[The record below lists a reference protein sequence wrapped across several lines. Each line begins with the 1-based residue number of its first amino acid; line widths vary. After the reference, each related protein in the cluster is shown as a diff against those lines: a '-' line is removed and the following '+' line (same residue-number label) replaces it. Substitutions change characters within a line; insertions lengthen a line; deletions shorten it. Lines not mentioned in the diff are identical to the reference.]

1 MGYLEHSVEFPY
13 TMRENQRD
21 MINDVEESITVKKHL
36 VFEAPTG
43 SGKTIGVLYPA
54 VKYALREDKRILY
67 LVRTHSQEQQVIKEA
82 KKLGVMAIALQ
93 GRSNLCPLARER
105 EDLREGNAEELSILC
120 RKLKKE
126 VIEKD
131 NEACVYYYNLLKEPD
146 ALENF
151 IEEIHT
157 AEEVF
162 LEALKMRICPYEALK
177 SRIKDATIIVAPYI
191 YFLHPVIRR
200 SLLDKVGHGLE
211 DMILIVDEAHN
222 LPDFAREL
230 RSMELSVRSLEMME
244 KEALTYGNPM
254 VMDHSIADLAEYLKD
269 AIFSLKRFVEDEEGL
284 LPEYVLEDELSKY
297 MRVVELPKI
306 ADDLVKYGE
315 MIREDKAR
323 RRKLPRSYI
332 YHAGIFLHFWRGA
345 YSYEYVKLIRWGDNP
360 RVEVY
365 CMDPSVLTDIF
376 RNVHA
381 SIHMSGT
388 LIPDE
393 YRDIVYLPQDTIL
406 RRYPSPFPKE
416 NLKVFYVDDVTTR
429 YEEVDANIEKL
440 AEYVKRIAS
449 LGRNTVVFFPSYS
462 LLSKIKKHINS
473 DFFLEE
479 RNMKTSNL
487 FELIE
492 KFKSKGGSIFSVFGG
507 RLSEGLDFPGKQ
519 LEIVVIVGIPYPKPT
534 ARVKAMERYHEM
546 KYGRGWEYVFH
557 NAALIKMKQ
566 AIGRLIRTPEDRGVA
581 VILDRRAS
589 QFRREID
596 MKKSLN
602 ITEDIEKFFREN
614 IMKEKGEEGRHR
626 DL

>member
-1 MGYLEHSVEFPY
+1 
-13 TMRENQRD
+13 MRENQRD
-21 MINDVEESITVKKHL
+21 MIKDVEEAITARKHI

-54 VKYALREDKRILY
+54 VKYALREDKRIIY

-82 KKLGVMAIALQ
+82 KKMGIMAIALQ

-105 EDLREGNAEELSILC
+105 DLREGNAEELSILC

-126 VIEKD
+126 VIEND
-131 NEACVYYYNLLKEPD
+131 NEACIYYYNLLKEPD

-162 LEALKMRICPYEALK
+162 LEALKMRVCPYEALK
-177 SRIKDATIIVAPYI
+177 SKIKDATIIVAPYI
-191 YFLHPVIRR
+191 YFLHPAIRR
-200 SLLDKVGHGLE
+200 GLLDKMGCSLH
-211 DMILIVDEAHN
+211 DIILIVDEAHN

-244 KEALTYGNPM
+244 KESLIYGNLIR
-254 VMDHSIADLAEYLKD
+254 DHSIADLAEYIKD
-269 AIFSLKRFVEDEEGL
+269 AIFSLKKFVEDEEGL
-284 LPEYVLEDELSKY
+284 LPEYALEDELSKY
-297 MRVVELPKI
+297 IDARELPKI
-306 ADDLVKYGE
+306 ADDLIKYGE

-323 RRKLPRSYI
+323 RRELPRSYI
-332 YHAGIFLHFWRGA
+332 YHAGIFLHFWREA

-360 RVEVY
+360 KIEVY

-388 LIPDE
+388 LIPEE

-416 NLKVFYVDDVTTR
+416 NLQVFYVDDVTTR

-440 AEYVKRIAS
+440 ADYVERIAS

-462 LLSKIKKHINS
+462 LLSKVKKHINS

-479 RNMKTSNL
+479 RNMKTSIL
-487 FELIE
+487 FQIIE
-492 KFKSKGGSIFSVFGG
+492 KFRSRGGSIFSVFGG
-507 RLSEGLDFPGKQ
+507 RLSEGLDFPGKE

-557 NAALIKMKQ
+557 NSALIKMKQ

-602 ITEDIEKFFREN
+602 ITKDIEKFFREN
-614 IMKEKGEEGRHR
+614 EKRGGGASS
-626 DL
+626 